1 LIIAITGTSSG
12 VGKELYNVLSKDYD
26 VIGLTRNDI
35 NLDYPDRIK
44 ELGKVDVLVNCAG
57 HDLGGKVKFTEHKF
71 EHWHKI
77 MNTNLISAMR
87 LTQLV
92 LEHNPKA
99 KIVNITSTN
108 NDHFYPGDLVYS
120 LTKKALEEFGRMI
133 QIEFPDSTIK
143 EVRLGLTKTNFNQNR
158 HRLKHKPIDNL
169 YDLDHLKPNDVA
181 RQIADFIFDKDLFT
195 RIAP

>member
-1 LIIAITGTSSG
+1 MILITGTSSG
-12 VGKELYNVLSKDYD
+12 VGKALLDVLSEDNT
-26 VIGLTRNDI
+26 VVGLTRDDFD
-35 NLDYPDRIK
+35 LDYPDRIDK
-44 ELGKVDVLVNCAG
+44 LESVDVLINCAG

-71 EHWHKI
+71 EYWHKI

-92 LEHNPKA
+92 LQNNPKA
-99 KIVNITSTN
+99 KIVNVTSTN

-120 LTKKALEEFGRMI
+120 LSKKALEEFGRMI
-133 QIEFPDSTIK
+133 QIEFPASTIK

-158 HRLKHKPIDNL
+158 HRLKHKTIDNL
-169 YDLDHLKPNDVA
+169 YEIDHLKPEDVA
-181 RQIADFIFDKDLFT
+181 RQIADFIFDRDSFI

>member
-35 NLDYPDRIK
+35 DLDYPDRIK

-158 HRLKHKPIDNL
+158 HRLKHKPIF
-169 YDLDHLKPNDVA
+169 
-181 RQIADFIFDKDLFT
+181 RSS
-195 RIAP
+195 